1 MPLILSTLNCCRAA
15 VVAWVGPP
23 TRIGVVKKPT
33 LGLKKKKTPSFHVSS
48 CFPSCLSKSSFLKER
63 YEDTESLPCLA
74 SQRSGFLTHSSR
86 MAPCIR
92 SSWDHGL
99 CWEGCKSHLLP
110 VPQPAE
116 KLQSCD
122 TTGCKYICIYIY
134 YILYILYI
142 IYIIYIYYIYIRIYV
157 HIILVWFQKKEKHI
171 STVIVNGFGRRSDT

>member
-1 MPLILSTLNCCRAA
+1 M
-15 VVAWVGPP
+15 
-23 TRIGVVKKPT
+23 
-33 LGLKKKKTPSFHVSS
+33 FHHVSHPA
-48 CFPSCLSKSSFLKER
+48 FQNLHFFKER

-134 YILYILYI
+134 IIYIVYYILY
-142 IYIIYIYYIYIRIYV
+142 IYIIYIYTYICTHYISMIP
-157 HIILVWFQKKEKHI
+157 KKEKHI